1 MLSRVAEELYW
12 MSRHLER
19 AENMAR
25 IVNVNENLLLDLPVK
40 MPFGW
45 QSTISIT
52 GGDKVF
58 YEHYEE
64 PDERSVIR
72 FIIADT
78 KNPSS
83 LLSCISTA
91 RENVRTTRDIIPRE
105 AWEQLNDLY
114 HKIKNNMSTALG
126 RRGRYAFLNSIIG
139 NIHQLTGL
147 LAGTMTHDEG
157 YAFLRL
163 GRNLERADMT
173 TRIIDVR
180 SANLIESSDNE
191 LLPFDNIQW
200 VSVLK
205 SLTAY
210 QMYRQHCRTRVRGS
224 LVLQFLLQ
232 DEQFP
237 RSVAHCIA
245 EVIKCLDSLP
255 NNEMALREVLSLQ
268 RLNSGTDIEKL
279 AKSGFHDHID
289 KLQAQLASLHSTI
302 DKSYFLP
309 EFEQN

>member
-12 MSRHLER
+12 LSRHLER

-40 MPFGW
+40 TPFGW
-45 QSTISIT
+45 EPIVLIT
-52 GGDKVF
+52 GNDKTF
-58 YEHYEE
+58 YELYDE
-64 PDERSVIR
+64 PDEKSVIR

-78 KNPSS
+78 DNSSS
-83 LLSCISTA
+83 LLSCINQA
-91 RENVRTTRDIIPRE
+91 RENVRTSRDIIPRE
-105 AWEQLNDLY
+105 AWELLNDL
-114 HKIKNNMSTALG
+114 HHQIKNNMSTALG

-139 NIHQLTGL
+139 KVHQITGL
-147 LAGTMTHDEG
+147 LAGTMTHDQG
-157 YAFLRL
+157 YEFLRI

-180 SANLIESSDNE
+180 SANLIETHENE
-191 LLPFDNIQW
+191 LTPFDNIQW

-210 QMYRQHCRTRVRGS
+210 QMYRQSSRTRVRGA

-232 DEQFP
+232 TEEFP

-245 EVIKCLDSLP
+245 EVKKCFINLP
-255 NNEMALREVLSLQ
+255 NNELVLREVGSLQ
-268 RLNSGTDIEKL
+268 RLNSNIDIEKL

-289 KLQAQLASLHSTI
+289 MLQASLASLHGTI
-302 DKSYFLP
+302 DKTYFLP
-309 EFEQN
+309 ELVD

>member
-12 MSRHLER
+12 MARHLER

-25 IVNVNENLLLDLPVK
+25 IINVNENLLLDLPVK

-52 GGDKVF
+52 GGDDIF
-58 YEHYEE
+58 YELYDE
-64 PDERSVIR
+64 PDEKSVIR
-72 FIIADT
+72 FIIAETD
-78 KNPSS
+78 NPSS
-83 LLSCISTA
+83 LLSCINHA

-105 AWEQLNDLY
+105 SWELLNDLH
-114 HKIKNNMSTALG
+114 HKIKTNMSTALG

-139 NIHQLTGL
+139 NIHQISGL

-157 YAFLRL
+157 YAFVRL
-163 GRNLERADMT
+163 GRNLERGDMT

-180 SANLIESSDNE
+180 SANLLEDTENE
-191 LLPFDNIQW
+191 LTPFDNIQW

-210 QMYRQHCRTRVRGS
+210 QMYRQYSRTRVKRT
-224 LVLQFLLQ
+224 LVLKFLLQ
-232 DEQFP
+232 TEQFP

-245 EVIKCLDSLP
+245 EVIKCIESLP
-255 NNEMALREVLSLQ
+255 NNESALRAALSLQ
-268 RLNSGTDIEKL
+268 RLNNNTDIEQL

-289 KLQAQLASLHSTI
+289 LLQAQLASLHATI
-302 DKSYFLP
+302 DKSYFLA
-309 EFEQN
+309 ELD

>member
-25 IVNVNENLLLDLPVK
+25 IVNVNENLLMDLPVK
-40 MPFGW
+40 IPFGW

-52 GGDKVF
+52 GGDDVF
-58 YEHYEE
+58 YDHYDE
-64 PDERSVIR
+64 PDEKNVIR

-78 KNPSS
+78 NNASS
-83 LLSCISTA
+83 ILSCISRA

-105 AWEQLNDLY
+105 SWELLNDLY
-114 HKIKNNMSTALG
+114 QKIKNNMSTALG
-126 RRGRYAFLNSIIG
+126 KRGRNAFLNSIIG
-139 NIHQLTGL
+139 DVHRITGL
-147 LAGTMTHDEG
+147 LAGTMSQDEG
-157 YAFLRL
+157 YCFLRL

-180 SANLIESSDNE
+180 SANLIAELENE
-191 LLPFDNIQW
+191 LTPFGNIQW

-210 QMYRQHCRTRVRGS
+210 QMYRQYSKTRVKGA
-224 LVLQFLLQ
+224 LVLKFLLQ
-232 DEQFP
+232 CEEFP
-237 RSVAHCIA
+237 RSFSHCIN
-245 EVIKCLDSLP
+245 EVKKCLEELP
-255 NNEMALREVLSLQ
+255 NNDEPLREIASLQ
-268 RLNSGTDIEKL
+268 RLNTNTDIGKL

-289 KLQAQLASLHSTI
+289 LLQAQLASLHNCI
-302 DKSYFLP
+302 DKSYFLT
-309 EFEQN
+309 ELD